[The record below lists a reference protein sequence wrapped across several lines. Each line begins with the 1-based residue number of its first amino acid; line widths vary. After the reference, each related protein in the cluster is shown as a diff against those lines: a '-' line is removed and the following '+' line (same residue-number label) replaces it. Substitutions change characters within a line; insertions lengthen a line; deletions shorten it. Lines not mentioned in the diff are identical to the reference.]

1 MGIIFMAFITTVV
14 IFIVGGVLG
23 EVAAQ
28 LLKKVFKDSEH
39 EK

>member
-1 MGIIFMAFITTVV
+1 MGIILMAFITTVV

-23 EVAAQ
+23 EVATQ
-28 LLKKVFKDSEH
+28 LLKKVFKDYEH

>member
-1 MGIIFMAFITTVV
+1 MGIILMAFVTTVV

-23 EVAAQ
+23 EVASQ
-28 LLKKVFKDSEH
+28 ILKKVFNYYKN